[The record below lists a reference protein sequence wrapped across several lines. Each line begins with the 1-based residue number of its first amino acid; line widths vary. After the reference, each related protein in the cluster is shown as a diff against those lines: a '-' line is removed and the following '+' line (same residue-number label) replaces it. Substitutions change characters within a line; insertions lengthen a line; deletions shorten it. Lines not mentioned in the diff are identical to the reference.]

1 MEDGGDRDAVRARAQ
16 GDLRFFLELARETGE
31 LEVIA
36 GADPDLEMGALYELS
51 LEQEDPP
58 VLLFEAMRGC
68 DTRHRIVANVRSAL
82 LFQEGQGLER
92 VQSYRRQRKKK
103 HEPVA
108 PRFVNSG
115 PVLENVLRGD
125 AVDVARFPAPK
136 WHAGDGGNY
145 IGTECVIVTKDPDSD
160 WVNLGTYRVQVQ
172 DAKTLSVSIEP
183 GKDGDRIRRKY
194 WAMGKPCPMA
204 ISVGQAPILGE
215 VAASTYGHH
224 VSEYAIAGGRI
235 GRPIELVQG
244 EVTGLPIPADAELV
258 FEGFMPPPEE
268 EARDEGPFGEWPGYY
283 GSNIRPQPVLRVA
296 AIYHRDDPIVVAQPP
311 AKPTKPG
318 TYYGT
323 AGTALLR
330 AANLWDELEAA
341 GVPGIKGVWKLPGGG
356 PRLINVVAIEQLH
369 AGHAKM
375 AGLVATG
382 CGGAAFFG
390 RITII
395 VDADIDI
402 TKPEEVMWA
411 LATRWDPKS
420 QTDIIEG
427 CWSGYIDPL
436 LPPGKRETGDVTNSR
451 LILYAVRP
459 FHWKDEFP
467 KVNAVDPAYA
477 EKVRAKWLD
486 KLAFLGERGGR

>member
-1 MEDGGDRDAVRARAQ
+1 MVASSDRAELRRRAQ
-16 GDLRFFLELARETGE
+16 GDLRLFLELARAEGE
-31 LEVIA
+31 LEIVR
-36 GADPDLEMGALYELS
+36 GADPHLEMGALYELS

-58 VLLFEAMRGC
+58 VLLFEEMTGC
-68 DTRHRIVANVRSAL
+68 DPAHRVIANVRSAR
-82 LFQEGQGLER
+82 LFQEGQGIER
-92 VQSYRRQRKKK
+92 VQQYRRARQQKL
-103 HEPVA
+103 EPIP
-108 PRFVNSG
+108 PRLVNTG
-115 PVLENVLRGD
+115 PVLENVRRG
-125 AVDVARFPAPK
+125 AEIDVTRFPAPK

-145 IGTECVIVTKDPDSD
+145 IGTECLIVTKDPDSD

-172 DAKTLSVSIEP
+172 DTKTLSVSIEP

-194 WAMGKPCPMA
+194 WERGLACPMA

-224 VSEYAIAGGRI
+224 ISEYAIAGGRI
-235 GRPIELVQG
+235 GRPLDLVQG

-283 GSNIRPQPVLRVA
+283 GSNIRPQPVFRVEA
-296 AIYHRDDPIVVAQPP
+296 LYHRDNPIVVAQPP

-318 TYYGT
+318 TWYGT

-395 VDADIDI
+395 VDDDIDI
-402 TKPEEVMWA
+402 TDPAEVMWA
-411 LATRWDPKS
+411 VATRWDPKS

-436 LPPGKRETGDVTNSR
+436 LPPDKRESGDVTNSR
-451 LILYAVRP
+451 IIIYAVRP
-459 FHWKDEFP
+459 FAWQDQFP
-467 KVNAVDPAYA
+467 KVNMVDRAYA
-477 EKVRAKWLD
+477 DEVRSKWAGKLKFLVDLAK
-486 KLAFLGERGGR
+486 

>member
-1 MEDGGDRDAVRARAQ
+1 MAESSERAELRRRAQ
-16 GDLRFFLELARETGE
+16 GDLRLFLELARAEGE
-31 LEVIA
+31 LETIR
-36 GADPDLEMGALYELS
+36 GADPHLEMGALYELS

-58 VLLFEAMRGC
+58 VLLFEAIEGC
-68 DTRHRIVANVRSAL
+68 DPGHRVIANVRSAR
-82 LFQEGQGLER
+82 LFHEGRGLER
-92 VQSYRRQRKKK
+92 VQQYRRARRHKL
-103 HEPVA
+103 EPIP
-108 PRFVNSG
+108 PRLVNTG
-115 PVLENVLRGD
+115 PVLENVRRG
-125 AVDVARFPAPK
+125 AEVDVTRFPAPK
-136 WHAGDGGNY
+136 WHEGDGGKY
-145 IGTECVIVTKDPDSD
+145 IGTECLIVTKDPDSD

-215 VAASTYGHH
+215 VAASTYGHN
-224 VSEYAIAGGRI
+224 VGEYDVAGGRI
-235 GRPIELVQG
+235 GRPIAVVQG
-244 EVTGLPIPADAELV
+244 PLTGLALPADAELV

-268 EARDEGPFGEWPGYY
+268 EARAEGPFGEWPGYY
-283 GSNIRPQPVLRVA
+283 GSNIRPQPVLRVG

-436 LPPGKRETGDVTNSR
+436 LPPAKRESGDITNSR
-451 LILYAVRP
+451 IIIYAVRP
-459 FHWKDEFP
+459 FHWKDDFP

-477 EKVRAKWLD
+477 ETVRAKWRD
-486 KLAFLGERGGR
+486 KLAFLGGAAR